1 MSNHRP
7 GSLDKHGDVFDIAC
21 ARFEAELANGEVS
34 RAMREHA
41 EGCAR
46 CTALKREVED
56 IAALLGQVSKP
67 VRIDHKTTLDSV
79 LERAA
84 VLDGRLAEAPR
95 GPSWR
100 ASWTMGLGVVA
111 IAAITLL
118 TLQLP
123 DTTSNTG
130 EAHVVEPRPV
140 ARGLQPSLDSAP
152 VISFAS
158 RETQRTRSEHQPRLG
173 SSTATLHDPAPAP
186 QVLPTEASHQ
196 EPNQRSKSEVNGT
209 APYDEEVPEPKV
221 DLSAEISAMV
231 HERIRAN
238 ERCPTEASAPVW
250 VTMTIRA
257 DGSLTNRQI
266 VSDGDASLAH
276 RCVAKALDE
285 LLVAPGTKTRTLS
298 FEVSW

>member
-1 MSNHRP
+1 M
-7 GSLDKHGDVFDIAC
+7 
-21 ARFEAELANGEVS
+21 
-34 RAMREHA
+34 
-41 EGCAR
+41 
-46 CTALKREVED
+46 
-56 IAALLGQVSKP
+56 
-67 VRIDHKTTLDSV
+67 
-79 LERAA
+79 
-84 VLDGRLAEAPR
+84 LDGRLAEAPH
-95 GPSWR
+95 GPSR
-100 ASWTMGLGVVA
+100 RSTWTLGLGVVA
-111 IAAITLL
+111 VAAIAML

-123 DTTSNTG
+123 DPASKTG
-130 EAHVVEPRPV
+130 ETHVVVEPRPV
-140 ARGLQPSLDSAP
+140 TRGLQPNVEATH

-158 RETQRTRSEHQPRLG
+158 QETQRTRSEHQPRLG
-173 SSTATLHDPAPAP
+173 SPTIAPQAPAHAP
-186 QVLPTEASHQ
+186 QVAPAEASQ
-196 EPNQRSKSEVNGT
+196 EEPSPWAQSAVKAA
-209 APYDEEVPEPKV
+209 APHDGQVPEPKV

-238 ERCPTEASAPVW
+238 ERCPSEASAPVW